1 MVKIEFKCP
10 DCKKNNSFVLM
21 GNDEGIFERK
31 CQHCESN
38 LEIEKNS
45 EEVKVRSL
53 KMIIKEKIDEMRK
66 NIPSDYRKYKPEKN
80 NQKTARFIAF
90 LIFTSSIMGLYTGIE
105 TISYFDRDYREE
117 EDIKIEI
124 IIKNSSNY
132 LENAEIILDEEKIN
146 ATYLGNGTYNVMT
159 KPGKHSVKITTIF
172 HKNSTMEIFIP
183 PQENELEWNGQGL
196 DGVNRFTFEME
207 EGKGNIPLR
216 STYSTIE
223 TWCPNLIILF
233 SLIGIWGAWVTY
245 TLQSYKNAQIG
256 AFFSVLSLGFFL
268 IGPIIGLI
276 ALNYLQK
283 HKKIFS
289 AYFKN

>member
-1 MVKIEFKCP
+1 MVKIEFECP
-10 DCKKNNSFVLM
+10 DCKKVNNFVLM
-21 GNDEGIFERK
+21 GNDKGLFERK
-31 CQHCESN
+31 CQYCKSE

-45 EEVKVRSL
+45 NEITVRSL
-53 KMIIKEKIDEMRK
+53 KMIIREKVNKMK
-66 NIPSDYRKYKPEKN
+66 KSIPLDYKKYKPEKN

-90 LIFTSSIMGLYTGIE
+90 LILTSSVMGLYTGIE
-105 TISYFDRDYREE
+105 TIYYFDRDYREE

-124 IIKNSSNY
+124 VVKNSSNY
-132 LENAEIILDEEKIN
+132 LENAKISLDDEKIN
-146 ATYLGNGTYNVMT
+146 ATYLGNGTYNVLA
-159 KPGKHSVKITTIF
+159 KPGKHSVKVASLF
-172 HKNSTMEIFIP
+172 HKNSTMQIFIP
-183 PQENELEWNGQGL
+183 PQENDLEWNGQGL
-196 DGVNRFTFEME
+196 DGVNRFTFEMQ
-207 EGKGNIPLR
+207 EGKGSIALR

-256 AFFSVLSLGFFL
+256 AFFSILSLGFFL

-276 ALNYLQK
+276 ALYYLQK
-283 HKKIFS
+283 NKKIFT